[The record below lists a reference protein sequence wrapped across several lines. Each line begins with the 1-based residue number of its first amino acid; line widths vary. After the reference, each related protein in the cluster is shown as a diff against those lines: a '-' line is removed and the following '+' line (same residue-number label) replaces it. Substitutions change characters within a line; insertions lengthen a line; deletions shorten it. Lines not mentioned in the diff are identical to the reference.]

1 MSNRKP
7 TPPRTPAVLE
17 DPIRN
22 RGVAFSV
29 EEREGLGLTG
39 RLRSAVLSF
48 DEQVQRAYQHV
59 GLQSTNLAKHVYLE
73 QLHDRNETLYFKV
86 LCDHLTELVPIIYHP
101 TIGEAIKQHSHDY
114 RRPRGLYLSIDRPGD
129 IEKSFATLGLGAE
142 DVDIIVCSDAEQILG
157 VGDWGTGGVAYA
169 AGTLAVYTA
178 AAGIRPER
186 GIAVSLDVGT
196 DNDTLLNDP
205 FYLGNRHA
213 RRRGKDYDAFVNRYV
228 QTASQLF
235 PRALLHFVGFDS
247 EHARKILHTY
257 GASHRVFN
265 DDVQGTGALVM
276 AAVYAATRVT
286 GIPMRHQT
294 LVVFGADAAGAGI
307 ADQVRDAIVADG
319 ATDEQARSQ
328 IWLVHEQGLVMDDMN
343 DLRDYQRTYAKKRSD
358 LPWAIGS
365 GPVGLLDT
373 IDGTATTIL
382 VATSTVDR
390 ALTEQVVQAMCKAT
404 SRPLIL
410 PISNPTPTFEATPS
424 DIIAWSEGNALVAT
438 GVPVEYD
445 RATFAK
451 GQSSNNVLVYPGL
464 GLGVIVSKAS
474 QVTPHMLQAAA
485 SALAEQIDASRPVA
499 PLLPE
504 AQNLRAC
511 SALVA
516 QAVVNAAVADKVA
529 GFNPTNLTQAVQ
541 DAMWLPAY
549 PDLG

>member
-39 RLRSAVLSF
+39 RLPSAVLSF

-265 DDVQGTGALVM
+265 DDVQGTGGLVM
-276 AAVYAATRVT
+276 AAVYAATPASPCGTRLWSSSVQMPPAPASLTRYVT
-286 GIPMRHQT
+286 RLLPTAPPMSRP
-294 LVVFGADAAGAGI
+294 A
-307 ADQVRDAIVADG
+307 
-319 ATDEQARSQ
+319 ARS
-328 IWLVHEQGLVMDDMN
+328 GL
-343 DLRDYQRTYAKKRSD
+343 S
-358 LPWAIGS
+358 
-365 GPVGLLDT
+365 
-373 IDGTATTIL
+373 
-382 VATSTVDR
+382 
-390 ALTEQVVQAMCKAT
+390 T
-404 SRPLIL
+404 SR
-410 PISNPTPTFEATPS
+410 
-424 DIIAWSEGNALVAT
+424 AWSWT
-438 GVPVEYD
+438 
-445 RATFAK
+445 T
-451 GQSSNNVLVYPGL
+451 
-464 GLGVIVSKAS
+464 
-474 QVTPHMLQAAA
+474 
-485 SALAEQIDASRPVA
+485 
-499 PLLPE
+499 
-504 AQNLRAC
+504 
-511 SALVA
+511 
-516 QAVVNAAVADKVA
+516 
-529 GFNPTNLTQAVQ
+529 
-541 DAMWLPAY
+541 
-549 PDLG
+549 